1 MPQPGAIVVDV
12 IKQPPIT
19 QEISVADVVLGAVGL
34 TGTIMLGA
42 LIAGLL
48 VGLAVVGVKVYRA
61 RKDRA

>member
-34 TGTIMLGA
+34 TGTIMIGA
-42 LIAGLL
+42 LLAGLL
-48 VGLAVVGVKVYRA
+48 VGLVLVSAKVSRTRRA
-61 RKDRA
+61 RD